1 MTTAPIIETRGLIKQ
16 FGGLTATDDVTLAVR
31 EGSCHALIGPNGA
44 GKTTLLSQLSGE
56 LRPTAGRIFFDGRD
70 VTPADLGGR
79 ARLGILR
86 SFQITSVCDDF
97 SVFDNV
103 VLASQIRAG
112 HGFRFWTT
120 ARGIPVLAGAA
131 QSVLERTGLAG
142 FGEVQ
147 AGVLSHGQ
155 RRQLEL
161 AIALAMRPRVLLLDE
176 PMAGMGPAEA
186 ERMTELLAS
195 LRANYTLVLV
205 EHDMDAVFS
214 LADTVSVL
222 VNGRLVASGTPQEI
236 RANQS
241 VRDAYLGHE
250 QEDAA

>member
-1 MTTAPIIETRGLIKQ
+1 MTATILEARGLTKR
-16 FGGLTATDDVTLAVR
+16 FGGLTATDDVTLAIR
-31 EGSCHALIGPNGA
+31 ELTCHALIGPNGA

-56 LRPTAGRIFFDGRD
+56 LRPTAGQIHFEGRD
-70 VTPADLGGR
+70 VTSADLGGR

-86 SFQITSVCDDF
+86 SFQITSVCDDY

-103 VLASQIRAG
+103 VVAAQIREG
-112 HGFRFWTT
+112 HGFRFWQ
-120 ARGIPVLAGAA
+120 APRRVRALADATR
-131 QSVLERTGLAG
+131 SVLEQTGLAD
-142 FGEVQ
+142 FGDVP

-161 AIALAMRPRVLLLDE
+161 AIALAMQPRVLLLDE

-186 ERMTELLAS
+186 ERMIDLLGS
-195 LRANYTLVLV
+195 LRADYTIVLV
-205 EHDMDAVFS
+205 EHDMDAVFN

-222 VNGRLVASGTPQEI
+222 VGGRLVASGTPQEI
-236 RANQS
+236 RSNAS
-241 VRDAYLGHE
+241 VREAYLGHE

>member
-1 MTTAPIIETRGLIKQ
+1 MTDAILEAHGLTKR
-16 FGGLTATDDVTLAVR
+16 FGGLIATDDVTLSIQERA
-31 EGSCHALIGPNGA
+31 CHALIGPNGA

-56 LRPTAGRIFFDGRD
+56 LRPSAGRILFEGRD
-70 VTPADLGGR
+70 VTMAGLGGR

-103 VLASQIRAG
+103 VVACQIKNG
-112 HGFRFWTT
+112 HGFRFWEAPRHVPALADA
-120 ARGIPVLAGAA
+120 ARN
-131 QSVLERTGLAG
+131 VLERTGLG
-142 FGEVQ
+142 DLTHVE

-161 AIALAMRPRVLLLDE
+161 AIALAMQPRVLLLDE

-186 ERMTELLAS
+186 ERMTELLAG
-195 LRANYTLVLV
+195 LRADYTVVLV
-205 EHDMDAVFS
+205 EHDMDAVFR

-222 VNGRLVASGTPQEI
+222 VGGRLVASGRPEEI
-236 RANQS
+236 KANDA

-250 QEDAA
+250 EEGVA